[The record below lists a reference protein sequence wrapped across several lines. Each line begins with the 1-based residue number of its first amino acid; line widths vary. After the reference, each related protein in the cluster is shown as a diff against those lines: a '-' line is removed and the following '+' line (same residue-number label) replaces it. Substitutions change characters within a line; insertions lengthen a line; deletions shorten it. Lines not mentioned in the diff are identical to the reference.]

1 MKKIEKSIELGGRTL
16 TLTTGEL
23 AEQAAGA
30 IMARMGDTVVLATVA
45 SAPLRGELDYFPLTL
60 EYQEK
65 LYAGGRIKGSR
76 WVKREGRP
84 TDEEILSA
92 RLIDRSIRPL
102 FPKTYK
108 REVQIIVSVWAVD
121 MENDPAILGALA
133 ASAAVHVSTLPWKGP
148 VAPLTVGLV
157 DGKYLINPVTKDL
170 DASKMDLTVSSTKD
184 AILMVEA
191 GAKEVTEEE
200 IIKGIEFAQKESKAV
215 LKLIEDMATEVG
227 VKRDVYEEAK
237 PSKELEA
244 KVKKLVGDKMAQVV
258 DSLVQVEN
266 GRSNELQD
274 LIAAVTEKVEED
286 DAKWIF
292 EIVDHLKKDFIR
304 EQILKKG
311 KRPDGRK
318 LTEVRQL
325 SAQVGYLPRVHGSA
339 LFKRGQ
345 THVLSVATLG
355 SEKMGQLLESA
366 DGEVEM
372 KYMHQYNIAPFASG
386 ETGKFG
392 NPGRREIG
400 HGALAERALVP
411 VIPSKSE
418 FPYAIRVVSEVMS
431 SNGSTSMA
439 SVCGST
445 LSLMDAGV
453 PIKAPVAGIAMGL
466 IIEFE
471 KEFAVLSDIMGIEDY
486 NGDMDFKVAGTEKG
500 ITALQLDVKT
510 LNLTSEILS
519 KALEQSKDARAQV
532 MKIIVETLA
541 TPRAQ
546 VSAFA
551 PKIKVVKIP
560 VDKIGEFIGPGGK
573 NVKKLSADT
582 GCEFNT
588 EDDGSVAISGV
599 DPDQMAKAVAYVEGF
614 AKEVMAGEIYDGEV
628 VRIMPFGAFVNI
640 LPGKDGMVHVSDMG
654 REEFVADANDVVKI
668 GDKIK
673 ARVVRIDDM
682 GRINLSMN
690 MDPSKDKPKEDR
702 PPRSGGFRGGD
713 RGGRGGFGGGSRGG
727 FGGGAPR
734 TSFGGPRREGGF
746 SRGPSRGG
754 FGGGRSSG
762 GFNRD
767 DRGGSG
773 GPHFPTSRLTSDAG
787 KDFSR

>member
-30 IMARMGDTVVLATVA
+30 VMARMGDTVVLATVA
-45 SAPLRGELDYFPLTL
+45 SAPLKMELDYFPLSL

-92 RLIDRSIRPL
+92 RLIDRSLRPL

-108 REVQIIVSVWAVD
+108 KEVQIIVTVLAVD
-121 MENDPAILGALA
+121 MENDPAILGAIA

-148 VAPLTVGLV
+148 VAPLTIGLI
-157 DGKYLINPVTKDL
+157 DGKYLVNPVTKDL
-170 DASKMDLTVSSTKD
+170 EASSMDLTVSSTKG

-200 IIKGIEFAQKESKAV
+200 IIGGIEFAQKESKAV
-215 LKLIEDMATEVG
+215 LKLIEDLAKEVG
-227 VKRDVYEEAK
+227 VARETYKVEK
-237 PSKELEA
+237 PPAELES
-244 KVKKLVGDKMAQVV
+244 KIKKLVGDKMAGVV
-258 DSLVQVEN
+258 DSLVHVEN
-266 GRSNELQD
+266 GRSTELKD
-274 LIAAVTEKVEED
+274 LIDAITENVTEA
-286 DAKWIF
+286 DAKWVP

-318 LTEVRQL
+318 LTEVRKL
-325 SAQVGYLPRVHGSA
+325 SGEVGYLPRVHGSA
-339 LFKRGQ
+339 FFKRGQ
-345 THVLSVATLG
+345 THVLSVVTLG
-355 SEKMGQLLESA
+355 AQKMGQLLESA
-366 DGEVEM
+366 EGEVE
-372 KYMHQYNIAPFASG
+372 KHYMHQYNMAPFASG
-386 ETGKFG
+386 ETGKVG

-411 VIPSKSE
+411 VIPTQDE

-466 IIEFE
+466 IIESE
-471 KEFAVLSDIMGIEDY
+471 KEFAVLSDIMGIEDF

-510 LNLTSEILS
+510 LNLTSGILS
-519 KALEQSKDARAQV
+519 KALEQSKDARSQV
-532 MKIIVETLA
+532 MKVIKAILA
-541 TPRAQ
+541 EPRTS

-582 GCEFNT
+582 GCDFDT
-588 EDDGSVAISGV
+588 EDDGSVAISGI
-599 DPDQMAKAVAYVEGF
+599 DPDQMAKAIAYVEGF
-614 AKEVMAGEIYDGEV
+614 AKEVQAGEIYDGEV

-654 REEFVADANDVVKI
+654 RDEFVADANDVVKI

-673 ARVVRIDDM
+673 VRVVRIDDM

-702 PPRSGGFRGGD
+702 PRTGVFRGGD
-713 RGGRGGFGGGSRGG
+713 RGGRGGFGGSRG
-727 FGGGAPR
+727 R
-734 TSFGGPRREGGF
+734 F
-746 SRGPSRGG
+746 SRGPRTGFSRPRRD
-754 FGGGRSSG
+754 FG
-762 GFNRD
+762 NY
-767 DRGGSG
+767 DRPGESG
-773 GPHFPTSRLTSDAG
+773 GPHFPTSRLIGEEKQTFDRH
-787 KDFSR
+787 KF